1 MGQSS
6 SPVHVQALSRAPW
19 HGLRRAL
26 FPLKTPFLF
35 HVLVDFVSLEPKK
48 FHS

>member
-6 SPVHVQALSRAPW
+6 PPVRVQALSSAPL
-19 HGLRRAL
+19 HRLRRAL
-26 FPLKTPFLF
+26 FPLKTPFFF
-35 HVLVDFVSLEPKK
+35 HVLVDFVSLEPNN